1 MALNDQDVQK
11 QIRQMIAFID
21 QEANEKAEEIEAKAE
36 EEFNIEK
43 GRLVQQQRVKIME
56 HYERK
61 EKQIEL
67 QKKIQNSNM
76 LNQSRLA
83 ILKAREDHIKGLLRE
98 ARERLA
104 KIAKDPAQYK
114 AMLEGLIAQ
123 GLFQLLEEKVTIR
136 CRQADVPLIRE
147 VMGKSAE
154 AYKGASQRDVKITI
168 DQENFLPLDSSG
180 GIELSAQH
188 NKVKVV
194 NTLDSRLDMMTE
206 QMLPRLRELLFGEN
220 ANRKFLD

>member
-1 MALNDQDVQK
+1 MALNDADVQK

-83 ILKAREDHIKGLLRE
+83 VLKAREDHIKSLLRE

-104 KIAKDPAQYK
+104 KIAKDPNQYK
-114 AMLEGLIAQ
+114 VMLEGLIAQ
-123 GLFQLLEEKVTIR
+123 GLFQLLEENVTIR
-136 CRQADVPLIRE
+136 CRQADVPLVRE
-147 VMGKSAE
+147 VLAKSAE
-154 AYKGASQRDVKITI
+154 AYKLASHREIKISI
-168 DQENFLPLDSSG
+168 EQENFLPMDSSG
-180 GIELSAQH
+180 GVELFAQQ

-220 ANRKFLD
+220 PNRKFLD

>member
-11 QIRQMIAFID
+11 QIKQMIAFID

-83 ILKAREDHIKGLLRE
+83 ILKAREDHVKGLLRE
-98 ARERLA
+98 ARERLGKLA
-104 KIAKDPAQYK
+104 RDPAQYK
-114 AMLEGLIAQ
+114 QMLEGLIAQ
-123 GLFQLLEEKVTIR
+123 GLFQLLEENVTIR
-136 CRQADVPLIRE
+136 CRQADVPLVRE

-154 AYKGASQRDVKITI
+154 TYKGASQREVKIII

-180 GIELSAQH
+180 GVELVAQQ

-194 NTLDSRLDMMTE
+194 NTLDSRLEMMTE

-220 ANRKFLD
+220 ANRKFFD

>member
-1 MALNDQDVQK
+1 
-11 QIRQMIAFID
+11 
-21 QEANEKAEEIEAKAE
+21 
-36 EEFNIEK
+36 
-43 GRLVQQQRVKIME
+43 
-56 HYERK
+56 
-61 EKQIEL
+61 
-67 QKKIQNSNM
+67 M

-83 ILKAREDHIKGLLRE
+83 VLKSREDHLKGLLRD

-123 GLFQLLEEKVTIR
+123 GLFQMLEEAVTIR
-136 CRQADVPLIRE
+136 CRQADVALVRE

-154 AYKGASQRDVKITI
+154 TYKGATQRDVKITI

-180 GIELSAQH
+180 GVELLAQQG
-188 NKVKVV
+188 KVKVV

-220 ANRKFLD
+220 TNRKFLD